1 MEIEIPLI
9 LSDFL
14 DYLSSVKSHSKNTV
28 KEYKYDLIGFLR
40 YMRIRKENLKSIAF
54 DDIDIECLD
63 ANFINSLTLQDLYS
77 YIAYKDRVDSNGS
90 YTKFRKVAS
99 IRAFYK
105 YLYEK
110 IKVIDSN
117 PAYELEYPK
126 LDKRLPIYLTLN
138 DAIKLLDTVKA
149 EKNEFLKYRDYA
161 IMMVFLNCGLRLSEL
176 VNLNVDSIHED
187 NTTSVIGKGNK
198 ERIVFLNEA
207 TRSAVDDYLKVRPS
221 DKLLNEKDKNSLFV
235 SQQNNRIS
243 TRAVQHMIE
252 KRIKQA
258 GLSSDITVHK
268 LRHTAAT
275 LMYKY
280 GDVDILTLKEVLGHS
295 NVATTQIYTH
305 LDSEIVKKATE
316 KNPLSN
322 FDIDK
327 ENSSK

>member
-1 MEIEIPLI
+1 METGLPLV

-28 KEYKYDLIGFLR
+28 KEYSYDLVSFLKFIR
-40 YMRIRKENLKSIAF
+40 LRKENLKDISFHDINIESIDAKY
-54 DDIDIECLD
+54 LD
-63 ANFINSLTLQDLYS
+63 SITLQDMYA
-77 YIAYKDRVDSNGS
+77 YIAFKDRVDSNGS
-90 YTKFRKVAS
+90 AAKFRKVAS

-110 IKVIDSN
+110 IKVVSN
-117 PAYELEYPK
+117 NPSYELEYPK

-138 DAIKLLDTVKA
+138 DATKLLETVET
-149 EKNEFLKYRDYA
+149 EKNVFLKKRDFA

-176 VNLNVDSIHED
+176 VSLDVDSIHDD
-187 NTTSVIGKGNK
+187 NSASVVGKGNK
-198 ERIVFLNEA
+198 ERIIFLNEA
-207 TRSAVDDYLKVRPS
+207 TIGAINDYLTVRPAES
-221 DKLLNEKDKNSLFV
+221 LINDKDKKALFL

-243 TRAVQHMIE
+243 NRAVQHMIE
-252 KRIKQA
+252 KRVKEA
-258 GLSSDITVHK
+258 GLSSDYTVHK

-305 LDSEIVKKATE
+305 LDNEIIKKATE
-316 KNPLSN
+316 SNPLSN
-322 FDIDK
+322 FNLKDEEK
-327 ENSSK
+327 